1 MVGGEAGEAGRVGA
15 AEAVDGLV
23 GIADDANIAAGRREQ
38 LHQAILLLVDVL
50 ELVDR
55 NETETRAPA
64 RRQCSV
70 GPQCGYWERDEIV
83 EVDRVFRCQRVTI
96 GARRGGNVGGRR
108 RSAAL
113 GLGDGAQQA
122 LRLALRHDEGF
133 GEQRLA
139 LGFPDNAEAGI
150 EPRRARVI
158 AQDRESERVKC
169 VNGDTGGRVRDQLG
183 KPRAHFAGGA
193 ARERDR
199 EAVRRVDAAL
209 GD

>member
-1 MVGGEAGEAGRVGA
+1 MAWLGSPMTQTSLPGGASNCIRRYCCSSTSWNSSIEMKRKRARQRAASAASAPSAVTGRA
-15 AEAVDGLV
+15 
-23 GIADDANIAAGRREQ
+23 
-38 LHQAILLLVDVL
+38 
-50 ELVDR
+50 
-55 NETETRAPA
+55 
-64 RRQCSV
+64 
-70 GPQCGYWERDEIV
+70 
-83 EVDRVFRCQRVTI
+83 TI

-193 ARERDR
+193 A
-199 EAVRRVDAAL
+199 
-209 GD
+209 